1 MLRTTNASNK
11 KNGAMGP
18 ATVTL
23 ERMRVTVME
32 LSSWIKED
40 GLGAQPPSFY
50 IKLVSFTEDVK

>member
-1 MLRTTNASNK
+1 MLFCVLRTTNASNK

-32 LSSWIKED
+32 LSSWIKEN
-40 GLGAQPPSFY
+40 GLG
-50 IKLVSFTEDVK
+50 EDESNCDGVE